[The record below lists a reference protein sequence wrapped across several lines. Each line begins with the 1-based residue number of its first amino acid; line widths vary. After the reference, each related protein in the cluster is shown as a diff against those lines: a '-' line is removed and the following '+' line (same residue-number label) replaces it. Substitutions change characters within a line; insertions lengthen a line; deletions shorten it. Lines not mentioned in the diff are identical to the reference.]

1 MKKEVEVRNRK
12 AASVDLK
19 DWCVMSMGEEKEK
32 RGDFFEVT
40 EWSNREGYDIY
51 ISDCSGER
59 QLHLTYGQFR
69 AIKKCIKIIDK
80 DEK

>member
-1 MKKEVEVRNRK
+1 MNKEVEVRNRK
-12 AASVDLK
+12 AAFVELK
-19 DWCVMSMGEEKEK
+19 NCCVMSMGEDRAKK
-32 RGDFFEVT
+32 GDFLEVT

-69 AIKKCIKIIDK
+69 AIKKCIKWFD
-80 DEK
+80 DNER